1 MGCAGA
7 GEQVYSP
14 IMEHPG
20 PDFASL
26 HFERCY
32 CTAVTRAT
40 VLAAVQA
47 QGCRT
52 VEEIQRATGACTGC
66 RTCRPE
72 LERLLADCRRGDG
85 PLPGG

>member
-1 MGCAGA
+1 MA
-7 GEQVYSP
+7 
-14 IMEHPG
+14 HPG

-32 CTAVTRAT
+32 CTAVTRAE
-40 VLAAVQA
+40 VLAAVA
-47 QGCRT
+47 ARGCRT

-72 LERLLADCRRGDG
+72 LERLLADCRRERAG
-85 PLPGG
+85 PPG